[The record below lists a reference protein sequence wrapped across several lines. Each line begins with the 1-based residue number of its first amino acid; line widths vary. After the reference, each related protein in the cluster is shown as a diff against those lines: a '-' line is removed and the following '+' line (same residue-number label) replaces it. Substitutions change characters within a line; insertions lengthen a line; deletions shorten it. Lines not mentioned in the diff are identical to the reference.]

1 MSLISKR
8 TTYLAAITLAIA
20 ATITSCNSN
29 KDTQLATELLDNAEL
44 SFKQSNYE
52 STIIILDSLKSKYP
66 RELDIQRQGLYL
78 RTMTNE
84 QLVLAEIRANDTIIQ
99 QLSEQKQR
107 LDKQFSFVK
116 TKDMVEGYHVVKNIQ
131 PLINRT
137 GFEARID
144 QQGNIYI
151 VTLVHGNSLK
161 HTRISVSAGDGT
173 VAATDDIAYNG
184 STNYRFNDNGV
195 NNEMVTFRDM
205 QCDSLNRYIKE
216 NSNKTLKLTF
226 IGDKRHTITLSK
238 SDKNMIINSY
248 NYSQAIING
257 RNAEAKK
264 IYLDKKLKIAESQ
277 ITKSAQ
283 IKNSANQ

>member
-1 MSLISKR
+1 MSLISKP
-8 TTYLAAITLAIA
+8 TTYLAAIALTIA
-20 ATITSCNSN
+20 TTTSSCNSN
-29 KDTQLATELLDNAEL
+29 QDTKLATELLANAEL
-44 SFKQSNYE
+44 SFKQSNYD
-52 STIIILDSLKSKYP
+52 STIIILDSLKSKFP

-84 QLVLAEIRANDTIIQ
+84 QLILAEICANDSVIQ

-107 LDKQFSFVK
+107 LDKQFTYVK
-116 TKDMVEGYHVVKNIQ
+116 TKDMVEGYLVVKNTQ

-144 QQGNIYI
+144 EQGNIYI

-161 HTRISVSAGDGT
+161 HTRLSVSAGDGT
-173 VAATDDIAYNG
+173 EAITDDIAYNG

-195 NNEMVTFRDM
+195 NNEMVTFRDK
-205 QCDSLNRYIKE
+205 QCDSLNLYIKE

-238 SDKNMIINSY
+238 SDKNMIKNSY
-248 NYSQAIING
+248 DYSQAIING

-264 IYLDKKLKIAESQ
+264 IYLDKKLEIAESQ
-277 ITKSAQ
+277 IAKSTE
-283 IKNSANQ
+283 IKNSANK